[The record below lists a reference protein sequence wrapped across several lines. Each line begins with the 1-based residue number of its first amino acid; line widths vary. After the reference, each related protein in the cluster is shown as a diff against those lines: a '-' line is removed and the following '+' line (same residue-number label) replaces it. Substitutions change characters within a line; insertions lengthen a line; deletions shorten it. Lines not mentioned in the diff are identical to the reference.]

1 MHHRTRDRIAT
12 AVDSTR
18 AQRTR
23 SPIMIG
29 LIAASTVA
37 LAAGSATRPQFAAED
52 VIPNDNRIGAGE
64 LRDGVFHVQ
73 LEARKGTF
81 HPRGKDGPGFEI
93 EALGEVGGSL
103 STPAPLIRV
112 PAGTEVRVSVRNT
125 LDRPLLVRGL
135 HDRTLATPPPAV
147 DIAPGET
154 WEVRFRAT
162 VPGTYF
168 YWGRTSDDREGLGR
182 FEDGQMTG
190 ALVVDPPP
198 TGGDGEELSRPDGFD
213 DRILVISLWVNRDDV
228 QPVRAEHVRHT
239 FLVNGL
245 SWPYTERLEATVGD
259 SLRMRVV
266 NASVARHPM
275 HLHGFYYSVNARG
288 DAWQDTIYSSAET
301 RLAVTEHMRP
311 GTTMSMS
318 WLPKRAGHWLFHCHF
333 IAHIAADQQLLEAV
347 QLDAVLSRMEHAADP
362 GDHRAAHRPAFSAM
376 AGLITGIIVTDPD
389 GIGLREDET
398 VERRRLRLYANVR
411 EGYFGDDP
419 AFGFILQ
426 EGPESPTA
434 DSIRIPGTPLL
445 MTRDEPVEVLVLNRV
460 PHPISVHWHG
470 IELDA
475 YYDGVPG
482 WSGLGGR
489 IAPLIAPGDSF
500 VVRFTPDRAGTFI
513 YHTHAEEAAQ
523 LSSGLYGPLIV
534 LEPGQ
539 TYDAET
545 DRIFL
550 LGWGGPGGEAP
561 PILNGNS
568 EPDPVTLAGGV
579 PHRFRFINITPSN
592 NMQIRLLDGEAL
604 TEWRRVGKDG
614 AAYPANQA
622 VSVPAQQYFGAGE
635 TYDFEVN
642 LASGETLV
650 LEVTTFLRGG
660 RPPVVMNVP
669 VRVR

>member
-1 MHHRTRDRIAT
+1 MHQRTRKRIAA
-12 AVDSTR
+12 AVDSMR
-18 AQRTR
+18 AKRTR
-23 SPIMIG
+23 STFLIV
-29 LIAASTVA
+29 LIAASTAA
-37 LAAGSATRPQFAAED
+37 LAAGPVTPRRFSAED
-52 VIPNDNRIGAGE
+52 ILPNDNRVAAGE
-64 LRDGVFHVQ
+64 LRDGVLTVR
-73 LEARKGTF
+73 LEAREGTL
-81 HPRGKDGPGFEI
+81 HPRGKDGPGIEI

-112 PAGTEVRVSVRNT
+112 PAGTEVRVSVRNA

-135 HDRTLATPPPAV
+135 HDRTAATPPPAV

-154 WEVRFRAT
+154 RDIQFQAT

-168 YWGRTSDDREGLGR
+168 YWGRTSGDREGLVP

-190 ALVVDPPP
+190 ALVVDPPA
-198 TGGDGEELSRPDGFD
+198 TADDGGELNPPGGFE
-213 DRILVISLWVNRDDV
+213 DRILVINLWVHRDDLI
-228 QPVRAEHVRHT
+228 PVRVEGFRHT

-245 SWPYTERLEATVGD
+245 SWPYTERLEAIVGD

-266 NASVARHPM
+266 NATVAPHPM

-288 DAWQDTIYSSAET
+288 DALQDTIYNSAER
-301 RLAVTEHMRP
+301 RLAVTEHMFP

-333 IAHIAADQQLLEAV
+333 IAHINRDQQLREAAE
-347 QLDAVLSRMEHAADP
+347 LDAALTQMEHAADP
-362 GDHRAAHRPAFSAM
+362 GDHRAAHRPAFTGM
-376 AGLITGIIVTDPD
+376 AGLMTGIIVTDPNR
-389 GIGLREDET
+389 IGLREDDT
-398 VERRRLRLYANVR
+398 VERRRLRLYANER

-426 EGPESPTA
+426 ESPEPPPA

-445 MTRDEPVEVLVLNRV
+445 LTRDEPVEVMVLNRV

-482 WSGLGGR
+482 WSGLDGR
-489 IAPLIAPGDSF
+489 IAPLITPGDSF

-513 YHTHAEEAAQ
+513 YHTHAEEAEQ

-539 TYDAET
+539 TYDPET

-550 LGWGGPGGEAP
+550 LGWGGPGEEAP
-561 PILNGNS
+561 PILNGS
-568 EPDPVTLAGGV
+568 PEPGPVTLAGGV

-592 NMQIRLLDGEAL
+592 NQQIRLLDGEAL

-622 VSVPAQQYFGAGE
+622 VSVPAEQYMGAGE
-635 TYDFEVN
+635 TYDFEVD
-642 LASGETLV
+642 LTSGESMV
-650 LEVTTFLRGG
+650 LEVTTFLRRG

-669 VRVR
+669 VQVR

>member
-23 SPIMIG
+23 SPIMIA

-37 LAAGSATRPQFAAED
+37 LAAGSATRPQFAADD
-52 VIPNDNRIGAGE
+52 VLPNDNRNGAGE
-64 LRDGVFHVQ
+64 LRDGVLAVQ
-73 LEARKGTF
+73 LEARKGTL

-93 EALGEVGGSL
+93 EALGEVGGPL

-112 PAGTEVRVSVRNT
+112 PAGTEVRVSVRNA
-125 LDRPLLVRGL
+125 LDRPLLIRGL
-135 HDRTLATPPPAV
+135 HDRTSATPPPAIDV
-147 DIAPGET
+147 APGET
-154 WEVRFRAT
+154 REVQFRAT

-190 ALVVDPPP
+190 ALVVDPPA
-198 TGGDGEELSRPDGFD
+198 TGGDGGELSRPSGFD
-213 DRILVISLWVNRDDV
+213 DRILVITLWVYRDDV
-228 QPVRAEHVRHT
+228 QPVRADHVRHT

-266 NASVARHPM
+266 NATVAPHPM
-275 HLHGFYYSVNARG
+275 HLHGFYYLVNARG
-288 DAWQDTIYSSAET
+288 DAWQDSIYSPAER

-311 GTTMSMS
+311 ETTMSMS

-398 VERRRLRLYANVR
+398 VERRRLRLYANAR

-426 EGPESPTA
+426 EGPEPPTA

-550 LGWGGPGGEAP
+550 LGWGGPGDEAP
-561 PILNGNS
+561 PILNGS
-568 EPDPVTLAGGV
+568 PEPGPVTLAGGV

-614 AAYPANQA
+614 ADYPANQA
-622 VSVPAQQYFGAGE
+622 VNVQAEQYFGAGE

-642 LASGETLV
+642 LASGATLV
-650 LEVTTFLRGG
+650 LEVTTFLRN